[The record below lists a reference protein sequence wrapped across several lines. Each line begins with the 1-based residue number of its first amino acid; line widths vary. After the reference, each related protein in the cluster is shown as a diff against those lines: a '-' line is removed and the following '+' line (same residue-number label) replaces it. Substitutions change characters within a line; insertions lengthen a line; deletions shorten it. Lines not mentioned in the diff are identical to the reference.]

1 MLCYLRNKLIKRR
14 NNLWQLWKCSP
25 SATKGYWEVGCSIDI
40 LESCHCTENLVN
52 IVEIIGM
59 HLHVWRC
66 PLPLSSLLFHLWN
79 FGAKITS
86 FRLNIDWAAEN
97 IKGAEKTGI
106 RRSTMIL
113 KQVCFSAGDL
123 SLLVD
128 VKQASKDSSTGNT
141 GSEIQQ
147 SCKEL
152 TMVSPPVVIVSHNSD
167 VESNEAK
174 TNDSVKLK
182 TFDYSKD
189 FSISYLDSF
198 YITWSS
204 YGYRQYFYR

>member
-1 MLCYLRNKLIKRR
+1 
-14 NNLWQLWKCSP
+14 
-25 SATKGYWEVGCSIDI
+25 
-40 LESCHCTENLVN
+40 
-52 IVEIIGM
+52 
-59 HLHVWRC
+59 
-66 PLPLSSLLFHLWN
+66 
-79 FGAKITS
+79 
-86 FRLNIDWAAEN
+86 
-97 IKGAEKTGI
+97 
-106 RRSTMIL
+106 MIL

-198 YITWSS
+198 YIT
-204 YGYRQYFYR
+204 